1 MSFNTSDFTYN
12 LLVNKYCR
20 KMKKL
25 LMLFALLLFVVE
37 TTSAAGKIDK
47 FCSLGVRAGIN
58 LPTSGNIVFRPTFG
72 GFCDLSCGDI
82 ISISIGLDYCREL
95 DWHSSTFSS
104 SDAQIG
110 NLNIPIML
118 NFYVIEGLALKVGF
132 QVDALIA
139 RKGDARRDSFYSALV
154 MPLGISYDF
163 DCGLIIEAKFN
174 LDYLKNSAMQFS
186 VGYRF

>member
-1 MSFNTSDFTYN
+1 
-12 LLVNKYCR
+12 
-20 KMKKL
+20 MKKL

-37 TTSAAGKIDK
+37 ITSAAGKIDK
-47 FCSLGVRAGIN
+47 FCSLGVRAGIT